1 MRNAALEEAAQV
13 LDRLHYENR
22 RYHTKFRQAANAV
35 RTLKSTPAPTAAEDS
50 QASEAV
56 RDADIP
62 ASLAQLVA
70 AVKGMTKL
78 YPHVWDRTDGGL
90 VVFPEN
96 VARFDAAFDALRIA
110 VGEAADDDET
120 AVLAARKEGD
130 GNAN

>member
-1 MRNAALEEAAQV
+1 MRHW
-13 LDRLHYENR
+13 RKR
-22 RYHTKFRQAANAV
+22 RRCLIV
-35 RTLKSTPAPTAAEDS
+35 CIMR
-50 QASEAV
+50 
-56 RDADIP
+56 I
-62 ASLAQLVA
+62 
-70 AVKGMTKL
+70 
-78 YPHVWDRTDGGL
+78 DG